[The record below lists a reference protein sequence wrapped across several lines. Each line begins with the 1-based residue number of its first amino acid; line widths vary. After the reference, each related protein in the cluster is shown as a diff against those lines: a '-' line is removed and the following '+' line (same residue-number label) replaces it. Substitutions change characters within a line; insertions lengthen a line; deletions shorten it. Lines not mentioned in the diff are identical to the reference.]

1 MGGKHP
7 QTIITDQDK
16 AIKTTIEEVV
26 TNTRHK
32 NCLFHVKT
40 KCYSKNVKV
49 FIAKDGLDEEFE
61 DIVNNCVIE
70 EEFEYLWENMIKER
84 NLKNNKYFTKM
95 WETRKKFIPVY
106 YKNVFFP
113 FIQNTSRSEA
123 ANARFKEIV
132 GPTYCIISFVAE

>member
-61 DIVNNCVIE
+61 DIVNNCV
-70 EEFEYLWENMIKER
+70 
-84 NLKNNKYFTKM
+84 T
-95 WETRKKFIPVY
+95 
-106 YKNVFFP
+106 
-113 FIQNTSRSEA
+113 
-123 ANARFKEIV
+123 
-132 GPTYCIISFVAE
+132 